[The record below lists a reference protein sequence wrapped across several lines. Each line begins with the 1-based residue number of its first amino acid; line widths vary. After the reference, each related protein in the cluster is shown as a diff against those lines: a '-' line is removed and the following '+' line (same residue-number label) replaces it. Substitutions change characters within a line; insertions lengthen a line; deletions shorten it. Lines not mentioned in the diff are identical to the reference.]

1 MPLPRW
7 HSGTAGLCASGFFP
21 IQAGSEAAS
30 RTHASGSSPA
40 RFRAG
45 LAEGCQ
51 SLASAGSP
59 KASENPGLM
68 VFWESERGGSRAK
81 TLCPRFPGTAFF
93 CVSSYPGRRRKRE
106 GQSIANDR
114 AVEMRRQVFRL
125 SASHHRVK
133 IANDRAVEM
142 RRQGRAR
149 IGGDLSRAMH
159 WREGRRHQK
168 HAQPCMAPAC
178 GQRRG
183 TARAKGS
190 LCSAG
195 IPDPSRNHKP

>member
-21 IQAGSEAAS
+21 IQAGSEATS

-68 VFWESERGGSRAK
+68 VFWESDRGGSRAK

-114 AVEMRRQVFRL
+114 AVEMRRQ
-125 SASHHRVK
+125 
-133 IANDRAVEM
+133 
-142 RRQGRAR
+142 GRAR

-168 HAQPCMAPAC
+168 HAQPCMVPAC